1 MVLSDPQSERM
12 ILGAVLDDP
21 SCFESIELVDED
33 FQDADC
39 RTAWTKIRQIIDAGK
54 RPDLTMLGAEMADR
68 PKFLSELQ
76 PITAANAS
84 YYAERI
90 RECSKRRGIVAIL
103 RKAKELIDGPADA
116 VLETIEAGLVE
127 LQGQDRRDLRMLRD
141 LLDPAMELIEE
152 RYKLQGRPPGIETG
166 FHRLD
171 APLGGMRKG
180 NLVIIG
186 ARPSIGKTALALSMA
201 LNMAAK
207 EVRVGFFS
215 LEMSAEQLVIRA
227 LANTGR
233 INSQSLASG
242 RMTPAD
248 FAKILDAGSVLQ
260 SATVVID
267 DTPNIALTLLKN
279 RARRMKR
286 FGVEIIFVDYLTL
299 IRHGDARTPRWERVG
314 DVSKNLKQLAR
325 ELDIPIVALS
335 QVGREA
341 EDRMPTLSDLR
352 QSGEVEEDA
361 DVVLLMHRDRAAAE
375 GEQDYT
381 TQIDIAKNRHG
392 ATQMLELVFLPTYV
406 SFEEKFETAPRPQ
419 HHARKAKPVVVEQAA
434 AGASEPAS
442 AAGEDPP
449 WPPEG
454 DVSEGVVF

>member
-1 MVLSDPQSERM
+1 MVLADTQSERA

-21 SCFESIELVDED
+21 SCFESIELADED

-39 RTAWTKIRQIIDAGK
+39 RLAWSKVRALIDAGK
-54 RPDLTMLGAEMADR
+54 RPDLTLLGSEMADR
-68 PKFLSELQ
+68 PKFLAELN

-103 RKAKELIDGPADA
+103 RKAKELIDGPVDA
-116 VLETIEAGLVE
+116 VLEAIEAGLVE
-127 LQGQDRRDLRMLRD
+127 LQGQDRRDMRMLRD
-141 LLDPAMELIEE
+141 LLDPAMAVIEE
-152 RYKLQGRPPGIETG
+152 RYKLQGRTPGIETG

-180 NLVIIG
+180 NLIIIG
-186 ARPSIGKTALALSMA
+186 GRPSMGKTALALSMA
-201 LNMAAK
+201 LNMATH

-227 LANTGR
+227 LANVGR

-242 RMTPAD
+242 HMGPAD
-248 FAKILDAGSVLQ
+248 FAKILDAGAVLQ
-260 SATVVID
+260 RASVIID

-286 FGVEIIFVDYLTL
+286 LGVEIVFVDYLTL

-325 ELDIPIVALS
+325 ELDIPIVVLS
-335 QVGREA
+335 QVARDA
-341 EDRMPTLSDLR
+341 EDRMPTLADLR
-352 QSGEVEEDA
+352 MSGEVEEDS

-406 SFEEKFETAPRPQ
+406 SFEEKFEGGGGGPQ
-419 HHARKAKPVVVEQAA
+419 HRPAA
-434 AGASEPAS
+434 SGRRATGLKTVNSPTNEVSDADDWPS
-442 AAGEDPP
+442 AA
-449 WPPEG
+449 PEG
-454 DVSEGVVF
+454 QR

>member
-1 MVLSDPQSERM
+1 MVLADLQSERM

-21 SCFESIELVDED
+21 SCFESIELADED
-33 FQDADC
+33 FQDAEC
-39 RTAWTKIRQIIDAGK
+39 RLVWAKMRAIIDAGK
-54 RPDLTMLGAEMADR
+54 RPDLTLLGSELPER
-68 PKFLSELQ
+68 VKFLSELN

-90 RECSKRRGIVAIL
+90 RECSKRRGIVAL
-103 RKAKELIDGPADA
+103 MRKAKELIDGPIDA
-116 VLETIEAGLVE
+116 VLEAIEAGLVE

-141 LLDPAMELIEE
+141 LLDPAMELIQE

-166 FHRLD
+166 FRRLD
-171 APLGGMRKG
+171 APLGGLRKG

-186 ARPSIGKTALALSMA
+186 GRPSMGKTALALSMA
-201 LNMAAK
+201 LHMATHD
-207 EVRVGFFS
+207 VRVGFFS

-227 LANTGR
+227 LASIGR

-242 RMTPAD
+242 RMTEAD

-260 SATVVID
+260 RAMVVID
-267 DTPNIALTLLKN
+267 DTPNIALALLKN

-286 FGVEIIFVDYLTL
+286 FGVDVVFVDYLTL

-335 QVGREA
+335 QVGRDA

-361 DVVLLMHRDRAAAE
+361 DVVLLMHRDRKAAE
-375 GEQDYT
+375 DEQDYT

-392 ATQMLELVFLPTYV
+392 ATQMMELVFLPTYV
-406 SFEEKFETAPRPQ
+406 SFEEKFETEPRPN
-419 HHARKAKPVVVEQAA
+419 RGRE
-434 AGASEPAS
+434 
-442 AAGEDPP
+442 
-449 WPPEG
+449 
-454 DVSEGVVF
+454 VS